1 MNVILKQINHKDVL
15 SITTVELQDAM
26 AANYVTALYR
36 ADDIRRVLADMIDTM
51 VYVVETTNPALKG
64 SFTEEKREQLTRNLM
79 FDTKSGLVE
88 SGLRGVGNAISN
100 AFSIVTRFMLASRP
114 HIRVVK

>member
-1 MNVILKQINHKDVL
+1 MIHKQINRKDVL
-15 SITTVELQDAM
+15 SITTVELQDAL

-36 ADDIRRVLADMIDTM
+36 QDDLKRVLGDMIDTM
-51 VYVVETTNPALKG
+51 VYVVETANPTLKG
-64 SFTEEKREQLTRNLM
+64 SFTDQKREQLIRNLV

-88 SGLRGVGNAISN
+88 RGQRGVGDAIGN